1 MKRDKLTYPR
11 IKTIKPFFW
20 RECRFCGREFK
31 REIGYKIED
40 YTIINAHLYLS
51 YCCNNCAKNIEDVKE
66 LVKKSKII
74 IRPSRM
80 LSGES
85 K

>member
-11 IKTIKPFFW
+11 IEPIKPFFW

-40 YTIINAHLYLS
+40 YTIINPHLYFS
-51 YCCNNCAKNIEDVKE
+51 YCCNACAGNIDHVKD

-74 IRPSRM
+74 KRPRI
-80 LSGES
+80 LNGEN